1 MPFLGGHGTATHITD
16 SHEKHHAM
24 VPPVTPAAAL
34 GTARLL
40 LQLLNWKILVVLVEL
55 HLSKG
60 SFSPQDLEY
69 HRGRELLFKMYV
81 LIDDTQLLRG
91 KTSKIQ
97 HAEK

>member
-1 MPFLGGHGTATHITD
+1 
-16 SHEKHHAM
+16 M

-34 GTARLL
+34 GTGRLQ

-55 HLSKG
+55 HLSEG

-69 HRGRELLFKMYV
+69 HHGRELLFKTYV
-81 LIDDTQLLRG
+81 LIDDTQLLQG
-91 KTSKIQ
+91 KTFKIQ